1 MSPNLQHP
9 ASIFDLLNFR
19 IAEFY
24 GVSGSLVTRLC
35 EGEFG
40 ITREEWQF
48 IAMLAHLGP
57 MAPSE
62 LAQRTTV
69 DRSQASRTL
78 RSLSLKKLTYRQT
91 VPEDRRRALVG
102 LREAGRVLYAS
113 MFPRAIQ
120 VHHAVLASLSAHEV
134 KVLARCL
141 NKIHQRALAV
151 ESSTMVS
158 AQADRRHGGSRRQW
172 EARK

>member
-1 MSPNLQHP
+1 MRPNLQHP

-19 IAEFY
+19 VSEFY
-24 GVSGSLVTRLC
+24 GVSGSLVTKLC

-40 ITREEWQF
+40 VTREEWQF

-57 MAPSE
+57 LAPSE

-78 RSLSLKKLTYRQT
+78 RSLSQKKLIYRQN
-91 VPEDRRRALVG
+91 VPGDGRRALVG
-102 LREAGRVLYAS
+102 LQDSGKKLYADF
-113 MFPRAIQ
+113 FPRAAQ
-120 VHHAVLASLSAHEV
+120 VHHAVIEALSANEV

-141 NKIHQRALAV
+141 EKIHIRALEVAAG
-151 ESSTMVS
+151 TLVS
-158 AQADRRHGGSRRQW
+158 GRANRRYGGSRQHW
-172 EARK
+172 VP